1 MDVLLL
7 AALVLWTGAAVATAE
22 TAHAAPGVAVDEPV
36 HQFGRLEQGSLARH
50 TFTVRSVGN
59 LPLRVEHVKPS
70 CGCVVTAAE
79 GQNVPAGGETF
90 VTVELDTRELD
101 GPVTKTVT
109 LYTNDPARPTVELT
123 MRGEVHSEVVLEPPV
138 LYFGRVRS
146 GGPVRRQVLVKVE
159 KVGSGRSA
167 APVLVTAVDPPRPP
181 ITATLEA
188 TADGGQAIAVELMAD
203 APLGHFTRTVTF
215 HTTSAREPKLTFE
228 VLGSVEGDIA
238 VTPPTIT
245 FGATTPGGGRVR
257 EVWIRNRGPRPVS
270 LTVVEVP
277 EDVLGWE
284 VKPLHPGSEYLLRV
298 WVRDDA
304 PAGTLDRQIEI
315 FTDHPDELKLVVPVH
330 AVVRG

>member
-1 MDVLLL
+1 M
-7 AALVLWTGAAVATAE
+7 
-22 TAHAAPGVAVDEPV
+22 AVDEPV
-36 HQFGRLEQGSLARH
+36 HQFGRVEQGSLARH
-50 TFTVRSVGN
+50 TFTVRSIGSV
-59 LPLRVEHVKPS
+59 PLRVEHVKPS
-70 CGCVVTAAE
+70 CGCLVTAAE

-101 GPVTKTVT
+101 GAVTKTVT

-146 GGPVRRQVLVKVE
+146 GRPVRRQVLVKVDRPAPG
-159 KVGSGRSA
+159 GSAG
-167 APVLVTAVDPPRPP
+167 PVLVTAVDPPQPP
-181 ITATLEA
+181 LSATIEA
-188 TADGGQAIAVELMAD
+188 TADGGQAIAVELAAD
-203 APLGHFTRTVTF
+203 APRGHFTRTVTF

-257 EVWIRNRGPRPVS
+257 DVWIRNRGQRPIAVS
-270 LTVVEVP
+270 AVEVP
-277 EDVLGWE
+277 ENVLGWE
-284 VKPLHPGSEYLLRV
+284 MKQLHPGSEYLLRV

-304 PAGTLDRQIEI
+304 PAGTLDGQINI
-315 FTDHPDELKLVVPVH
+315 FTDHPDEVKLVVPVR